1 MGLLEEGDAQTNND
15 DATTMPTMRRVVG
28 FWVVEV
34 LMKRPPDLFFSI
46 ITLQEGRRNQYCTI
60 LCFIVENSSSQVFFQ
75 PGLVQPLA
83 DDDEHLLS
91 LRDGG
96 RRQTGGG
103 SIQLVPPAIVFHE
116 AFHPEDVSTGG
127 VDEEGRDVLFQ
138 LSAGQAQ
145 LEEVG

>member
-15 DATTMPTMRRVVG
+15 NAPTMPTMRRVVG

-46 ITLQEGRRNQYCTI
+46 ITRQEGQRNQYCTMI
-60 LCFIVENSSSQVFFQ
+60 CFIVENSSSQVFFQ

-96 RRQTGGG
+96 RCQTVGG
-103 SIQLVPPAIVFHE
+103 SIQLVPPAIILHE
-116 AFHPEDVSTGG
+116 AFHTEDISAGG
-127 VDEEGRDVLFQ
+127 VG
-138 LSAGQAQ
+138 
-145 LEEVG
+145 